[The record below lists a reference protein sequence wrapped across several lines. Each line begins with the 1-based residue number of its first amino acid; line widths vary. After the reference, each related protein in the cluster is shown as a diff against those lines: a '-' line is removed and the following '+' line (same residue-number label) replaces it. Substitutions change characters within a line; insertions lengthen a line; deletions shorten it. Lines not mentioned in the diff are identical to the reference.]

1 GGPTGAAQLRPG
13 HGRCVP
19 GHRLSAPRFGS
30 GGRPR
35 PCVAGRGAGIREPG
49 FRLLPRLPDLL
60 SARAQ
65 GTPSSVSAQ
74 LWAMA
79 VVGMAVLA
87 AAGLEWFRAW
97 RARRLAAGVTSTASG
112 QPYILY
118 FTGDSCTVCKTHQ
131 EPALSRL
138 SDVRIDKV
146 DAVVDRGLAERF
158 HVYTLPTTV

>member
-1 GGPTGAAQLRPG
+1 M
-13 HGRCVP
+13 
-19 GHRLSAPRFGS
+19 
-30 GGRPR
+30 
-35 PCVAGRGAGIREPG
+35 
-49 FRLLPRLPDLL
+49 
-60 SARAQ
+60 
-65 GTPSSVSAQ
+65 SAQ
-74 LWAMA
+74 LWALA
-79 VVGMAVLA
+79 VVGIAVLA

-112 QPYILY
+112 QPYIIY

-158 HVYTLPTTV
+158 HVYTLPTTVVMGGDGRALHVNYGYASAPKLERQLADARKTELSTATA